1 MICTL
6 SGRCETEANLQIA
19 KERMSAAKE
28 EVSAVDEEMGK
39 LESAKKAEQ
48 KQSKVIVR
56 SVSAAVVERQ

>member
-1 MICTL
+1 MTGVQTCALPI
-6 SGRCETEANLQIA
+6 S
-19 KERMSAAKE
+19 AKE